1 MLFSFFLDKLAQEK
15 KEWKS
20 ERETL
25 KQEVEAKKQEKLR
38 YQVNYTKKKLVKL
51 LCDKYLIVSMFLF
64 SV

>member
-38 YQVNYTKKKLVKL
+38 YQVNFTKKL
-51 LCDKYLIVSMFLF
+51 LNCCVTMVFCYQNCSDLL
-64 SV
+64 

>member
-38 YQVNYTKKKLVKL
+38 YQVNFTKKTR
-51 LCDKYLIVSMFLF
+51 
-64 SV
+64 

>member
-38 YQVNYTKKKLVKL
+38 YQVKKIVKL
-51 LCDKYLIVSMFLF
+51 LCDNGILLPKLF
-64 SV
+64 